1 MSFISFALAA
11 LGIFVPIIWDKYK
24 SNSSID
30 IRLVS
35 SLLIVGDNPKL
46 DKLQFSYDGHP
57 VTQLTKF
64 AFVLTNTGRVA
75 IRKDEVVSP
84 IVIQFGNAN
93 IIDARIDAV
102 VPDNLESH
110 IKVASS
116 GHEVSIEYPLL
127 NPNDQIQFSILT
139 ESREVAIKVSARIAG
154 VRSIIYADQ
163 RGKTK
168 SMKRKT
174 ISWTVW
180 VVGVFTL
187 LSLGLTLAGFSGA
200 GEEMAIKR
208 LLSSDLLHV
217 PTGFKPQEYSEMIQ
231 RALPEFKKTDLK
243 QVTTFLEKLPQSN
256 VLGEDKVKAL
266 RALIRETV
274 PDLDMVVAAVVF
286 LGLSIIGIVYVAFA
300 LY

>member
-1 MSFISFALAA
+1 M
-11 LGIFVPIIWDKYK
+11 
-24 SNSSID
+24 
-30 IRLVS
+30 
-35 SLLIVGDNPKL
+35 GDNPKL